1 MDRRK
6 MKTRRAVF
14 TAFEKLLSTKRY
26 RHITVQDILDE
37 ADVGRSTFYAHFETK
52 DDLLNAMC
60 AELFDHV
67 FESDPPKEAYHD
79 FSKGD
84 YSLEKRLAHMC
95 HHLYENRAEMLRL
108 LSHEGADVY
117 YGYFSRNLK
126 NIFFRELSD
135 IKKQLN
141 VPDTVPDDFLL
152 HQLSEGIIS
161 ALRFWVDESMK
172 TPPEAMAK
180 WIYAVNFK
188 ASLA

>member
-6 MKTRRAVF
+6 IKTRRAVF
-14 TAFEKLLSTKRY
+14 TAFETLLSKKRY
-26 RHITVQDILDE
+26 RQITVQDILDE

-67 FESDPPKEAYHD
+67 FESDPPKEANHD
-79 FSKGD
+79 FSEGD
-84 YSLEKRLAHMC
+84 YSLENRLAHMC

-126 NIFFRELSD
+126 AIFIRELSD
-135 IKKQLN
+135 IKQQCRIVKE
-141 VPDTVPDDFLL
+141 VPDEFLL

-161 ALRFWVDESMK
+161 ALRFWVDESMA
-172 TPPEAMAK
+172 TPPGIMAK
-180 WIYAVNFK
+180 WIYAVNFI
-188 ASLA
+188 AFAV

>member
-67 FESDPPKEAYHD
+67 F
-79 FSKGD
+79 
-84 YSLEKRLAHMC
+84 
-95 HHLYENRAEMLRL
+95 
-108 LSHEGADVY
+108 
-117 YGYFSRNLK
+117 
-126 NIFFRELSD
+126 
-135 IKKQLN
+135 
-141 VPDTVPDDFLL
+141 
-152 HQLSEGIIS
+152 
-161 ALRFWVDESMK
+161 
-172 TPPEAMAK
+172 
-180 WIYAVNFK
+180 
-188 ASLA
+188 

>member
-6 MKTRRAVF
+6 IKTRRAVF
-14 TAFEKLLSTKRY
+14 AAFEKLLSKKRY
-26 RHITVQDILDE
+26 RHITVSDILEE
-37 ADVGRSTFYAHFETK
+37 ADIGRSTFYAHFETK

-67 FESDPPKEAYHD
+67 FEGEPPREAHHD
-79 FSKGD
+79 FSEGD

-117 YGYFSRNLK
+117 YGYFSRGLNS
-126 NIFFRELSD
+126 IFSRELAA
-135 IKKQLN
+135 IKKQMK
-141 VPDTVPDDFLL
+141 VSETVPDGFLI

-172 TPPEAMAK
+172 TPPETMAD

-188 ASLA
+188 ASDM